1 MAFTRSAVKSKNWRT
16 WRTDGS
22 ERGFGLLEALV
33 ALVLLS
39 SIGFTLL
46 AWVQQNLDTLQ
57 RMRGFYAEQEA
68 RKLVAEWLHSL
79 NPMERPNG
87 ETSIGE
93 TIRLEWK
100 AAPQG
105 DAIRQMGYPR
115 GVGIYDVRLYDI
127 VVSVYR
133 REETQPWFVETV
145 TGIGYRKERTMD
157 MPF

>member
-1 MAFTRSAVKSKNWRT
+1 MKSRGWL
-16 WRTDGS
+16 TDGG

-39 SIGFTLL
+39 GIGFTLL
-46 AWVQQNLDTLQ
+46 AWVQQNLDVLY

-68 RKLVAEWLHSL
+68 RKLVAEWLYSL

-87 ETSIGE
+87 ETAIGE

-100 AAPQG
+100 AEPQG
-105 DAIRQMGYPR
+105 DAVTQMGYPQ
-115 GVGIYDVRLYDI
+115 GVGLYDVRLYEI
-127 VVSVYR
+127 AVSVYR
-133 REETQPWFVETV
+133 RDETQPWFVETV
-145 TGIGYRKERTMD
+145 SGIGFRKERTMD